1 MNDYVISSH
10 YRDGL
15 TIHDVSDPSNVI
27 LTGYFD
33 SSPLSG
39 SGFNGSWGAWP
50 YLASGN
56 MLIADIEEGLFIVGV
71 TLERAARLEGT
82 VTEFGTGTLLNDVII
97 EVIGAGLNE
106 NSDLFGDYATGTS
119 EAGTY
124 SVSFQKGGYITQTIS
139 GVSLVNGQTEVLDV
153 ELVPDVSFNLSGTV
167 TEEGTGNPI
176 NGATIQFVNQF
187 FDVEYTSDGS
197 GAYTDSE
204 FFAGQYDVM
213 IGAWGYVGECMT
225 IDVTSSGTSP
235 SFELTLGYH
244 DDFGMDL
251 GWTVSGD
258 ATAGVWERGVPIE
271 TSFESSISNPGVDVD
286 DDCGDM
292 AFVTGNGGGS
302 AGNDD
307 VDDGI
312 TILKSPIMDLSD
324 YASPEIHFD
333 YWFFNAGGNA
343 PINDRYLVKID
354 DGADIT
360 LVGDLALTNNT
371 WTPHSISIES
381 LIAVTSTMQLIIE
394 VEDTDPGHLVE
405 GGLDK
410 FRVVQPTD
418 ISEADYTELVAIYP
432 NPTSNVVNIKLSA
445 IGTINIYDVAGK
457 LVLQQN
463 ALSIGVNQIEIP
475 VPGVYVCEVLVNKE
489 RHVQR
494 LLVH

>member
-1 MNDYVISSH
+1 
-10 YRDGL
+10 
-15 TIHDVSDPSNVI
+15 
-27 LTGYFD
+27 
-33 SSPLSG
+33 
-39 SGFNGSWGAWP
+39 
-50 YLASGN
+50 
-56 MLIADIEEGLFIVGV
+56 
-71 TLERAARLEGT
+71 
-82 VTEFGTGTLLNDVII
+82 
-97 EVIGAGLNE
+97 
-106 NSDLFGDYATGTS
+106 
-119 EAGTY
+119 
-124 SVSFQKGGYITQTIS
+124 
-139 GVSLVNGQTEVLDV
+139 
-153 ELVPDVSFNLSGTV
+153 
-167 TEEGTGNPI
+167 
-176 NGATIQFVNQF
+176 
-187 FDVEYTSDGS
+187 
-197 GAYTDSE
+197 
-204 FFAGQYDVM
+204 
-213 IGAWGYVGECMT
+213 
-225 IDVTSSGTSP
+225 
-235 SFELTLGYH
+235 
-244 DDFGMDL
+244 
-251 GWTVSGD
+251 
-258 ATAGVWERGVPIE
+258 
-271 TSFESSISNPGVDVD
+271 
-286 DDCGDM
+286 
-292 AFVTGNGGGS
+292 
-302 AGNDD
+302 
-307 VDDGI
+307 
-312 TILKSPIMDLSD
+312 MDLSD